1 MNDPSHCSK
10 SHKFYTFI
18 FSPKHE
24 YLLKNDVQV
33 IQKAEKKYLL
43 WSYITLKNKQ
53 QFKKNQKL

>member
-43 WSYITLKNKQ
+43 
-53 QFKKNQKL
+53 